1 MDMDPLTASP
11 ALDFLH
17 DVGTR
22 IAAAD
27 PVHEVLNL
35 IVEFVSDLVN
45 CDSCFI
51 YVLEGNDLVLRAS
64 KNPHPEVIDRLSMPI
79 GQGITGWVAEHREP
93 VVLEH
98 HASKDSRFCLFTE
111 LPEDN
116 YEALLSIPVISRGR
130 LVSVI
135 NVQHKEPHS
144 FQPRE
149 VKVIS
154 MIGHL
159 VGAAIEMARLE
170 NEVIE
175 LSDKLAVRKLIE
187 RAKGIIQSEFSIS
200 EEEAYSMIKKQARG
214 RRKSMKEIAEAIL
227 VTNDMK
233 RNQKLSSAEELAS

>member
-1 MDMDPLTASP
+1 MDPLTASP

-27 PVHEVLNL
+27 PVHDVLNL
-35 IVEFVSDLVN
+35 IVEFVSDLVS

-64 KNPHPEVIDRLSMPI
+64 KNPHPEVIDRLSMRI
-79 GQGITGWVAEHREP
+79 GQGIAGWVAEHREP
-93 VVLEH
+93 VVLERN
-98 HASKDSRFCLFTE
+98 ASQDSRFRVFTE
-111 LPEDN
+111 LPEDS
-116 YEALLSIPVISRGR
+116 YEALLAIPVVSRGR
-130 LVSVI
+130 VVSVI
-135 NVQHKEPHS
+135 NVQHQEPHA
-144 FQPRE
+144 FAPRE

-175 LSDKLAVRKLIE
+175 LSDKLAVRKIIE
-187 RAKGIIQSEFSIS
+187 RAKGIIQSEFGVS
-200 EEEAYSMIKKQARG
+200 EEEAYSMIKKQARS
-214 RRKSMKEIAEAIL
+214 RRKPMKEIAESIL
-227 VTNDMK
+227 VINDMK
-233 RNQKLSSAEELAS
+233 RSQKSPSPSADDLAS

>member
-1 MDMDPLTASP
+1 MDTLASTA

-27 PVHEVLNL
+27 PVHEVLDQ

-51 YVLEGNDLVLRAS
+51 YVLEGSDLVLRAS
-64 KNPHPEVIDRLSMPI
+64 KNPHPDEIDRLTMRI
-79 GQGITGWVAEHREP
+79 GQGIAGWVAEQREP
-93 VVLEH
+93 AVLERN
-98 HASKDSRFCLFTE
+98 ASQDSRFRSFAE
-111 LPEDN
+111 LPEDS

-130 LVSVI
+130 VVSVI
-135 NVQHKEPHS
+135 TVQHRESHAYA
-144 FQPRE
+144 PRE
-149 VKVIS
+149 VKMIS
-154 MIGHL
+154 TIGHL

-170 NEVIE
+170 NEVVQ

-187 RAKGIIQSEFSIS
+187 RAKGIVQSEYGLS
-200 EEEAYSMIKKQARG
+200 EEEAYSLIKKQARS

-227 VTNDMK
+227 VTNDIK
-233 RNQKLSSAEELAS
+233 RNQKAAPPADEIAS

>member
-1 MDMDPLTASP
+1 MDPLTSTN

-22 IAAAD
+22 LAAAD
-27 PVHEVLNL
+27 PVHEVLDR

-51 YVLEGNDLVLRAS
+51 YVLEGSDLVLRAS
-64 KNPHPEVIDRLSMPI
+64 KNPHPEEVDRLTMRI
-79 GQGITGWVAEHREP
+79 GQGIAGWVAEQREP
-93 VVLEH
+93 VVLERD
-98 HASKDSRFCLFTE
+98 ASLDSRFRSFAE
-111 LPEDN
+111 LPEDH

-130 LVSVI
+130 VVSVI
-135 NVQHKEPHS
+135 NVQHKEPHA

-149 VKVIS
+149 VKMIS

-187 RAKGIIQSEFSIS
+187 RAKGIVQSDFGLS
-200 EEEAYSMIKKQARG
+200 EEEAYSLIKKQARS

-233 RNQKLSSAEELAS
+233 RNQKPAPPADELAS

>member
-1 MDMDPLTASP
+1 MLMDPLASNT

-22 IAAAD
+22 LAAAD
-27 PVHEVLNL
+27 PLHEVLDR
-35 IVEFVSDLVN
+35 IVEFVTDLVS
-45 CDSCFI
+45 CDSCLI

-64 KNPHPEVIDRLSMPI
+64 KNPHPEEIDRLTMRV

-93 VVLEH
+93 VVLECK
-98 HASKDSRFCLFTE
+98 ASQDGRFRSFAE
-111 LPEDN
+111 LPEDH

-130 LVSVI
+130 VVSVI
-135 NVQHKEPHS
+135 NVQHKEPHA

-149 VKVIS
+149 VKMIS

-170 NEVIE
+170 NEVVQ
-175 LSDKLAVRKLIE
+175 LSDKLAVRKIIE
-187 RAKGIIQSEFSIS
+187 RAKGIVQSEFNLS
-200 EEEAYSMIKKQARG
+200 EEEAYSLIKKQARS

-233 RNQKLSSAEELAS
+233 RNQKPAPSDELAS

>member
-1 MDMDPLTASP
+1 MDPLASSS

-27 PVHEVLNL
+27 PVHEVLDR

-51 YVLEGNDLVLRAS
+51 YVLEGSDLVLRAS
-64 KNPHPEVIDRLSMPI
+64 KNPHPEEIDRLTMRI
-79 GQGITGWVAEHREP
+79 GQGIAGWVAEHREL
-93 VVLEH
+93 VVLERN
-98 HASKDSRFCLFTE
+98 ASLDSRFRSFAE
-111 LPEDN
+111 LPEDS
-116 YEALLSIPVISRGR
+116 YDALLSIPVISRGR
-130 LVSVI
+130 VVSVI
-135 NVQHKEPHS
+135 NVQHKEPHT
-144 FQPRE
+144 FPPRE
-149 VKVIS
+149 VKLIS

-175 LSDKLAVRKLIE
+175 LSDKLAVRKIIE
-187 RAKGIIQSEFSIS
+187 RAKGIVQSEFGIS
-200 EEEAYSMIKKQARG
+200 EEEAYSLIKRQARS

-233 RNQKLSSAEELAS
+233 RNQRPAPSDDELAS

>member
-1 MDMDPLTASP
+1 MDPLTSSN

-27 PVHEVLNL
+27 PVHEVLDR

-51 YVLEGNDLVLRAS
+51 YVLEGSDLVLRAS
-64 KNPHPEVIDRLSMPI
+64 KNPHPEEVDRLTMHI
-79 GQGITGWVAEHREP
+79 GQGIAGWVAEHREP
-93 VVLEH
+93 VVLDSN
-98 HASKDSRFCLFTE
+98 ASQDSRFRSFAE
-111 LPEDN
+111 LPEDH

-130 LVSVI
+130 VVSVI
-135 NVQHKEPHS
+135 NVQHREPHS

-149 VKVIS
+149 VKMIS

-175 LSDKLAVRKLIE
+175 LADKLAVRKLIE
-187 RAKGIIQSEFSIS
+187 RAKGIVQSEYGIS
-200 EEEAYSMIKKQARG
+200 EEEAYSLIKKQARS
-214 RRKSMKEIAEAIL
+214 RRKPMKEIAEAIL

-233 RNQKLSSAEELAS
+233 RNQRPATPADELAS

>member
-1 MDMDPLTASP
+1 MSMDPLASST

-22 IAAAD
+22 LAAAD
-27 PVHEVLNL
+27 PLHEVLDR
-35 IVEFVSDLVN
+35 IVEFVSDLVS
-45 CDSCFI
+45 CDSCLI

-64 KNPHPEVIDRLSMPI
+64 QNPHPEEIDRLSMRV

-93 VVLEH
+93 VVLERN
-98 HASKDSRFCLFTE
+98 ASQDGRFRSFAE
-111 LPEDN
+111 LPEDH

-130 LVSVI
+130 VVSVI
-135 NVQHKEPHS
+135 NVQHKEPHA

-149 VKVIS
+149 VKMIS

-170 NEVIE
+170 NEVIQ
-175 LSDKLAVRKLIE
+175 LSDKLAVRKIIE
-187 RAKGIIQSEFSIS
+187 RAKGIVQSEFNLS
-200 EEEAYSMIKKQARG
+200 EEEAYSLIKKQARS

-227 VTNDMK
+227 VTNDIK
-233 RNQKLSSAEELAS
+233 RNQKPGAADELAS

>member
-1 MDMDPLTASP
+1 MDPLTSGQ

-22 IAAAD
+22 FAAAD
-27 PVHEVLNL
+27 PVHEVLDR

-51 YVLEGNDLVLRAS
+51 YVLEGTNLVLRAS
-64 KNPHPEVIDRLSMPI
+64 KNPHPQEIDRLSMRI

-93 VVLEH
+93 VVLERD
-98 HASKDSRFCLFTE
+98 ASRDSRFRCFAE
-111 LPEDN
+111 LPEDR
-116 YEALLSIPVISRGR
+116 YQALLSIPVVSRGR
-130 LVSVI
+130 VVSVI
-135 NVQHKEPHS
+135 NVQHREPHT
-144 FQPRE
+144 FQTRE
-149 VKVIS
+149 VKMIS

-187 RAKGIIQSEFSIS
+187 RAKGIVQSEYGIS
-200 EEEAYSMIKKQARG
+200 EEEAYNMIKKQARS

-227 VTNDMK
+227 LTNEMK
-233 RNQKLSSAEELAS
+233 RTQKPASDDELAS